1 MWVLIVVINL
11 QAGAALTIPGY
22 SSEEKC
28 NAAGQDIVQVLAM
41 PSGCETGWLC
51 KRVD

>member
-28 NAAGQDIVQVLAM
+28 NAAGQEINQVFAPAR
-41 PSGCETGWLC
+41 PSGSKT
-51 KRVD
+51 